1 MNLNQNDSSPGNV
14 LIHQGLKV
22 RSHVPQ
28 VTRIVSCPLRPASC
42 CSRIQSG
49 SASYLTLFDE
59 HRFFV
64 ARAQM
69 LVWYIF
75 NYNYMILN
83 IWWYGQ
89 HCGFN
94 MYRNLIWDSV
104 KCLQGK
110 CGRYNLYIS
119 KWCHFPT
126 AHIGSKV
133 PHIPRPGNS
142 FEILSGGSAWN
153 SLVLIRKEQR
163 FHVNSCKSQNNR
175 CKSQNG
181 YRAFRNKYMIA
192 APFTF

>member
-28 VTRIVSCPLRPASC
+28 VTRIASCPLRPASFYC
-42 CSRIQSG
+42 RSQSG

-69 LVWYIF
+69 LVWYIY

-89 HCGFN
+89 HCGVN

-110 CGRYNLYIS
+110 CGRYNFYIS
-119 KWCHFPT
+119 KWCHFPA
-126 AHIGSKV
+126 AHIGFKV

-142 FEILSGGSAWN
+142 FEILSGRIGVIGERTCYWGHLGRWK
-153 SLVLIRKEQR
+153 SLVLIGKER
-163 FHVNSCKSQNNR
+163 CFHVNSCQEWK
-175 CKSQNG
+175 
-181 YRAFRNKYMIA
+181 
-192 APFTF
+192 